1 MTLSSVRPT
10 VTESGHLGPNSAFI
24 WPVSAG
30 VGRETGE
37 GRSEVGGRSSG
48 ASDGGGAVSH
58 PTAIL
63 GTMAET
69 PDRYL
74 AGVWGTRLRHAAL
87 AVLIRA
93 RGTPLSV
100 ADIWSSVKRDHI
112 VQVGLTAKDLA
123 DALRHECRRGRA
135 RRVSHGHYVVGD
147 IAARTRRRIL
157 AHEREI
163 RPGDGITMVH
173 VMTRMRDHGS
183 R

>member
-1 MTLSSVRPT
+1 
-10 VTESGHLGPNSAFI
+10 
-24 WPVSAG
+24 
-30 VGRETGE
+30 
-37 GRSEVGGRSSG
+37 
-48 ASDGGGAVSH
+48 
-58 PTAIL
+58 
-63 GTMAET
+63 MAET

-112 VQVGLTAKDLA
+112 VQVGLTA
-123 DALRHECRRGRA
+123 
-135 RRVSHGHYVVGD
+135 
-147 IAARTRRRIL
+147 RTRRRIL

>member
-10 VTESGHLGPNSAFI
+10 VTESGHLGPNSAF
-24 WPVSAG
+24 
-30 VGRETGE
+30 
-37 GRSEVGGRSSG
+37 
-48 ASDGGGAVSH
+48 
-58 PTAIL
+58 
-63 GTMAET
+63 M
-69 PDRYL
+69 
-74 AGVWGTRLRHAAL
+74 RHAAL

-112 VQVGLTAKDLA
+112 VQVGLTA
-123 DALRHECRRGRA
+123 
-135 RRVSHGHYVVGD
+135 
-147 IAARTRRRIL
+147 RTRRRIL